1 MFFITR
7 LIHIT
12 DWLPTLVSMTNGST
26 QIDNIDGFD
35 QWPHFSQNKSGIRTE
50 MLYGIGQS
58 KI

>member
-1 MFFITR
+1 MMSFISR

-12 DWLPTLVSMTNGST
+12 DWLPTLVSMANGST

-50 MLYGIGQS
+50 MLYGIG
-58 KI
+58 